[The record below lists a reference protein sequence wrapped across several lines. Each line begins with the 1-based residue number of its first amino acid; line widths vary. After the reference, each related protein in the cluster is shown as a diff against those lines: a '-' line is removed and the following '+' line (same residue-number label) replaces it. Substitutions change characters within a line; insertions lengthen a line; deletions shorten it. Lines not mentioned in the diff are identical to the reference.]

1 MSEALTVAAVV
12 YGLLC
17 LSGVVHVVRVLRKE
31 WHR

>member
-1 MSEALTVAAVV
+1 MSDLLIVLAIA